1 MTFEELLLSA
11 LSKADEEPGDEIIDM
26 VAEDSV
32 NEGYM
37 RVATIVDPLVKV
49 DNIVYDGSGYAVPK
63 DFHSLVELRLP
74 NFTTLSAKD
83 FSLIGETIVVTNK
96 DYRKE
101 NQEFN
106 FTYVYFPP
114 KLVNPKDK
122 PLTRSQF
129 DYQIVLYGAYNIAL
143 YKKRYDMASMIWE
156 EYMRTGED
164 VE

>member
-37 RVATIVDPLVKV
+37 RVATMVDPLVKV
-49 DNIVYDGSGYAVPK
+49 EAIKYDGEKIDIPN
-63 DFHSLVELRLP
+63 DFHSLVELRTP
-74 NFTTLSAKD
+74 EFITLSGKD
-83 FSLIGETIVVTNK
+83 FSLIGDRIVVTNK

-101 NQEFN
+101 NQEFD
-106 FTYVYFPP
+106 FTYVYYPP
-114 KLVNPKDK
+114 KMKEPKDK
-122 PLTRSQF
+122 PLTRNQF

-156 EYMRTGED
+156 EYMRTGEG
-164 VE
+164 E